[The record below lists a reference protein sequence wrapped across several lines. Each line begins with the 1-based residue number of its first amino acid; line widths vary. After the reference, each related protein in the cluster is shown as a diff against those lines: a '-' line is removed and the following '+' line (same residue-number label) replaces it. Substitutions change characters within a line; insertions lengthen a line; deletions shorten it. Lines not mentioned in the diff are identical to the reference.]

1 MSHYDDEYTVSQI
14 LNSLKGNQ
22 TASIYIK
29 EPNVSKQLGIIEL
42 NVDVVKMASN
52 INQQPSSASK
62 IRFKR
67 PTKFQSDANQ
77 PKVKRQKVS
86 STVNTIKELC
96 SSTIVKKFR
105 SLRLRNPPK
114 PFYSAL
120 KCLSILQKKKVIDIG
135 FGSFLE
141 FSCAGIPAKLGHFVV
156 DKFHAKS
163 MKLKLENGDIQI
175 TPELI
180 HHICGIPCGGTSVES
195 LVAKDKN
202 KECYV
207 NWRSQFVKELRPNDI
222 LRRIEETE
230 ADDMIFVLN
239 FIILFLNSMVE
250 CIPSGKCKTDVLER
264 IDEDVDF
271 KSVDWCGYIYE
282 CLKKCKVGWNR
293 DDIRSYFTGPVTF
306 LILIY
311 LEVTRFKQLDTPI
324 NVPSIKFWS
333 VEMMKKREVL
343 EIESGGFGRCELKN
357 LSEKRVA
364 QEECKLESMS
374 DGSLLT
380 MSHYNDD
387 EYNVSQILG
396 SLKENQ
402 TLQEEPNI
410 FEEHEIEELNLDEVM
425 KMASNIRQQPSK
437 SSKDRL
443 KKPTKSLSDIHTD
456 QPKVKRQKEMKRQKK
471 VKRKKASS
479 TIKTFMDICSSTNVK
494 KYKSLRLR
502 NPPKPFYNALKCLSL
517 LQKKRVIEM
526 GFGGLLEFN
535 CAGIPSKFGHF
546 IADKFHAESMKLKL
560 EKGDI
565 QITPELI
572 QHIFGLPCG
581 GTSVES
587 LVAKD
592 KNKAC
597 FVNWRSQFVKELRPS
612 DILRRIE
619 ETEDDDMIFVLNFI
633 VLFLNSMVECIVSGK
648 CKTDVVERIDEDVD
662 VKTVDWC
669 GYVYE
674 CLKKCKDGWN
684 RDDIGSYF
692 TGPLTFLILIYLE
705 GTTFKHLDTP
715 TNVPAI
721 KFWSVEMMKKREI
734 LEIESGG
741 FGRCEIKRLSEKIAA
756 QEESEFEIIRISE
769 DINYKLA
776 SFLEAKT
783 ELEVLFSSAFRKFP
797 DNQILTKKKNIFH
810 SILVKNAF
818 KDDPPEAS
826 PSSENADQRDFDN
839 AEQEHVK
846 EEASVVTLI
855 KILKHFDQVDE
866 GNDKIEI
873 ASQVLRGPEVQD
885 QL

>member
-1 MSHYDDEYTVSQI
+1 MWFMSISI
-14 LNSLKGNQ
+14 PISL
-22 TASIYIK
+22 
-29 EPNVSKQLGIIEL
+29 
-42 NVDVVKMASN
+42 
-52 INQQPSSASK
+52 
-62 IRFKR
+62 
-67 PTKFQSDANQ
+67 PTSPLHFFDLLLRIADQ

-120 KCLSILQKKKVIDIG
+120 KCLSILQKKKVIDMG

-163 MKLKLENGDIQI
+163 MKLKLENGDIKI

-180 HHICGIPCGGTSVES
+180 HHICGIPCGGISVES
-195 LVAKDKN
+195 LVAKNKN

-282 CLKKCKVGWNR
+282 CLKKCKGGWNR

-343 EIESGGFGRCELKN
+343 EIESGGFGRCEIKN

-364 QEECKLESMS
+364 QEECNLE
-374 DGSLLT
+374 
-380 MSHYNDD
+380 
-387 EYNVSQILG
+387 
-396 SLKENQ
+396 
-402 TLQEEPNI
+402 
-410 FEEHEIEELNLDEVM
+410 
-425 KMASNIRQQPSK
+425 
-437 SSKDRL
+437 
-443 KKPTKSLSDIHTD
+443 
-456 QPKVKRQKEMKRQKK
+456 
-471 VKRKKASS
+471 
-479 TIKTFMDICSSTNVK
+479 
-494 KYKSLRLR
+494 
-502 NPPKPFYNALKCLSL
+502 
-517 LQKKRVIEM
+517 
-526 GFGGLLEFN
+526 
-535 CAGIPSKFGHF
+535 
-546 IADKFHAESMKLKL
+546 
-560 EKGDI
+560 
-565 QITPELI
+565 
-572 QHIFGLPCG
+572 
-581 GTSVES
+581 
-587 LVAKD
+587 
-592 KNKAC
+592 
-597 FVNWRSQFVKELRPS
+597 
-612 DILRRIE
+612 
-619 ETEDDDMIFVLNFI
+619 
-633 VLFLNSMVECIVSGK
+633 
-648 CKTDVVERIDEDVD
+648 
-662 VKTVDWC
+662 
-669 GYVYE
+669 
-674 CLKKCKDGWN
+674 
-684 RDDIGSYF
+684 
-692 TGPLTFLILIYLE
+692 LIYLE

-715 TNVPAI
+715 INVSAI

-741 FGRCEIKRLSEKIAA
+741 FGRFEIKRLPEKIAA
-756 QEESEFEIIRISE
+756 QEESELEIIRISE
-769 DINYKLA
+769 DINSKLA

-783 ELEVLFSSAFRKFP
+783 ELEILFSSAFRKFP

-846 EEASVVTLI
+846 EEASVVNQE
-855 KILKHFDQVDE
+855 D
-866 GNDKIEI
+866 
-873 ASQVLRGPEVQD
+873 
-885 QL
+885 